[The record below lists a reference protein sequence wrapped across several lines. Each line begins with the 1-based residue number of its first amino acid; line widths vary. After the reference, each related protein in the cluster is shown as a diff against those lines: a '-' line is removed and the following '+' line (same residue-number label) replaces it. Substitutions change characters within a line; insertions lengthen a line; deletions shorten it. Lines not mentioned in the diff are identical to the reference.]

1 MFESTN
7 SSVIVIESTLLL
19 FLWSNSNLLI
29 LESWTYYI
37 PWIYQHNPTCGLRV
51 RYNQT
56 YTYHINKT
64 TIVILSHPHP
74 SGLKSNMLN
83 LLSSET
89 WNTFKDVKINI
100 VNTFKYSNTMP
111 QNILRKFQQ
120 NFLCRSQAS
129 VSSKTMGG
137 VIWGARKFL
146 TCIGLKPHK
155 HGDWL
160 MSFGGRNLARWGWWC
175 I

>member
-1 MFESTN
+1 MFKSSN
-7 SSVIVIESTLLL
+7 SSVIVTESTLLL

-29 LESWTYYI
+29 LESWTHYI
-37 PWIYQHNPTCGLRV
+37 PWIYQHNPTYGLRV

-64 TIVILSHPHP
+64 THNSHPQSSSCP
-74 SGLKSNMLN
+74 TCWIFWVFKRFQRCVDQQIKYIKSN
-83 LLSSET
+83 
-89 WNTFKDVKINI
+89 
-100 VNTFKYSNTMP
+100 YSNKMP
-111 QNILRKFQQ
+111 QNILRKFQE

-129 VSSKTMGG
+129 VSSKTIGG

-155 HGDWL
+155 HGDWM
-160 MSFGGRNLARWGWWC
+160 MSLGGRNLARWGWWC